1 MAAQIKER
9 KMLEKEL
16 EKNTVNIRSMMKN
29 SSDLIMKY
37 AKVCGTDICVI
48 SLDGQTDANKIAN
61 LVYRPLAS
69 LAGTEC
75 SPERLAE
82 MITSELLIAADEKTI
97 TTAGEAVDAIMNG
110 FCVIL
115 TDGSDKGAAVG
126 VQGFETRAVT
136 QPENHRNVRG
146 AREGFVEALH
156 TNVSL
161 VRRRVKTSD
170 LTFRYMKTGS
180 RSNTEICVC
189 AMGSMTDKRL
199 YDAVISRLEKLPLSL
214 VLESGYIQPFL
225 ENGDPLFSDVG
236 ATERPDVFVSK
247 LYEGRIGII
256 VDGSPFA
263 LTVPKLFT
271 ENFIMLDD
279 YVEKPLF
286 ATFIRIIRYIAFL
299 VSILLP
305 GFYAALANFHPELIP
320 DALLRNLAAAEALT
334 PYSVLTECII
344 LDIFYEIMREA
355 GLRLP
360 SNVGHAVSIVG
371 GIVIGDIVVS
381 AGLVGAP
388 MLLTVA
394 IASISGYIV
403 SDLNNA
409 IAVIRFVM
417 ILAGGLFGL
426 LGIAAVCLLLCVG
439 ICSLDTFGAPFMMP
453 LAPFSARG
461 MRDTFLRRS
470 WKHLTK
476 TELKIHEMNGAD
488 INDSGT

>member
-1 MAAQIKER
+1 
-9 KMLEKEL
+9 MLEKEL
-16 EKNTVNIRSMMKN
+16 GKNTVNIRSMMKN

-37 AKVCGTDICVI
+37 AKICGTDICVI
-48 SLDGQTDANKIAN
+48 SLDGQTDVNKIAN
-61 LVYRPLAS
+61 LVYRPLLSIAEKECEPEK
-69 LAGTEC
+69 LAD
-75 SPERLAE
+75 
-82 MITSELLIAADEKTI
+82 MIASELPIAADEKTV
-97 TTAGEAVDAIMNG
+97 TSAGEVIDAIMSG

-115 TDGSDKGAAVG
+115 TDGSDKGSAIG
-126 VQGFETRAVT
+126 VQGFETRSVT

-161 VRRRVKTSD
+161 VRRRVKTPD
-170 LTFRYMKTGS
+170 LSFRYMKTGS

-189 AMGSMTDKRL
+189 TMSGMTDKRL

-263 LTVPKLFT
+263 LIVPKLFT

-286 ATFIRIIRYIAFL
+286 SAFIRIIRYAAFL

-305 GFYAALANFHPELIP
+305 GSYAALANFHPELIP

-344 LDIFYEIMREA
+344 LDIFYEIMKEA

-409 IAVIRFVM
+409 IAVMRFVI

-426 LGIAAVCLLLCVG
+426 LGISVACFFFCIG
-439 ICSLDTFGAPFMMP
+439 ICSVDSFGIPFTMP
-453 LAPFSARG
+453 LAPFSKRG
-461 MRDTFLRRS
+461 MRDTFLRMG

-488 INDSGT
+488 INDGRT

>member
-1 MAAQIKER
+1 MHREEVKS
-9 KMLEKEL
+9 MLEKEL
-16 EKNTVNIRSMMKN
+16 EKNTVNIRALMKN
-29 SSDLIMKY
+29 SSDLILKY
-37 AKVCGTDICVI
+37 AKVCETDICVI
-48 SLDGQTDANKIAN
+48 SLDGQTDANKLAN
-61 LVYRPLAS
+61 LVYRPLVS
-69 LAGTEC
+69 LAGPEC
-75 SPERLAE
+75 SPDRLAD
-82 MITSELLIAADEKTI
+82 MIISELLIAGDEKTV

-115 TDGSDKGAAVG
+115 IDGSDKGAAIG
-126 VQGFETRAVT
+126 VQGFETRSVT

-146 AREGFVEALH
+146 AREGFVESLH

-161 VRRRVKTSD
+161 VRRRVKTPE
-170 LTFRYMKTGS
+170 LVFRYMKAGKK
-180 RSNTEICVC
+180 SNTEICVC
-189 AMGSMTDKRL
+189 TMNGMTDRRL
-199 YDAVISRLEKLPLSL
+199 YDAVISRLESLPLSL

-263 LTVPKLFT
+263 LFVPKLLT

-286 ATFIRIIRYIAFL
+286 AAFIRIIRYIAFFI
-299 VSILLP
+299 SILLP
-305 GFYAALANFHPELIP
+305 GFYTALANFHPELIP

-360 SNVGHAVSIVG
+360 SNIGHAVSIVG

-403 SDLNNA
+403 SDLNNQ
-409 IAVIRFVM
+409 IAVIRFIM
-417 ILAGGLFGL
+417 ILMGGIFGL
-426 LGIAAVCLLLCVG
+426 LGLAVTSLVICIGACSMNSFG
-439 ICSLDTFGAPFMMP
+439 IPFTVP
-453 LAPFSARG
+453 ISPFSARG
-461 MRDTFLRRS
+461 MRDTFIRRS

-488 INDSGT
+488 ITDNGT